1 MRLDLTTLKL
11 FLAAVEETSMAK
23 AAEREHITAPAISKR
38 IAELEEALDVRLLE
52 RHSAGIR
59 PTAAGATLA
68 ADVRSVLG
76 LLERAQSRLSE
87 YAKGTRGRV
96 RILANPSGLAAELPA
111 QLQTYLLRYPQVEID
126 LEERRSVDVV
136 RAVAEGEADI
146 GIYAPHVPAE
156 GLVVRPYRAVKLVAI
171 VPHGH
176 ALAAKRTIT
185 LADAAEHD
193 FVSLSEASAIGNL
206 LNRMAAERGLS
217 LQHRLRVTS
226 FEALRCMVAAGLGLG
241 VLPAHCA
248 APYAAAMRLRCIE
261 IADSWAQYPLNI
273 CTRELD
279 TLSMSAR
286 LLLAVLEQKSGESG
300 F

>member
-11 FLAAVEETSMAK
+11 FLAAVEESSMAK

-59 PTAAGATLA
+59 PTAAGAALA

-111 QLQTYLLRYPQVEID
+111 QLKAYLQRYPRVEID
-126 LEERRSVDVV
+126 LEERHSVDVV
-136 RAVAEGEADI
+136 RAVAEGDADI
-146 GIYAPHVPAE
+146 GIYAPHIPAE
-156 GLVVRPYRAVKLVAI
+156 GLVVRPYRQVKLVVIA
-171 VPHGH
+171 PRDHP
-176 ALAAKRTIT
+176 LAARRSVT
-185 LADAAEHD
+185 LDDAAGYD
-193 FVSLSEASAIGNL
+193 FVSLAESSAIGNL

-226 FEALRCMVAAGLGLG
+226 FEALRSMVASGLGLG
-241 VLPAHCA
+241 VLPEHCA
-248 APYAAAMRLRCIE
+248 APHAKALGLRCLAL
-261 IADSWAQYPLNI
+261 ADSWAQYPLNL

-286 LLLAVLEQKSGESG
+286 LLLAELEQT
-300 F
+300 

>member
-11 FLAAVEETSMAK
+11 FLAAVEESSMAK

-59 PTAAGATLA
+59 PTAAGAALA

-111 QLQTYLLRYPQVEID
+111 QLKAYLQRYPRVEID
-126 LEERRSVDVV
+126 LEERHSVDVV
-136 RAVAEGEADI
+136 RAVAEGDADI
-146 GIYAPHVPAE
+146 GIYAPHIPAE
-156 GLVVRPYRAVKLVAI
+156 DLVVRPYRQVKLVVIA
-171 VPHGH
+171 PRDHP
-176 ALAAKRTIT
+176 LAGRRSVT
-185 LADAAEHD
+185 LDDAAGYD
-193 FVSLSEASAIGNL
+193 FVSLAESSAIGNL
-206 LNRMAAERGLS
+206 INRMAAERGLS

-226 FEALRCMVAAGLGLG
+226 FEALRSMVAAGLGLG
-241 VLPAHCA
+241 VLPEHCA
-248 APYAAAMRLRCIE
+248 APHAKALGLRCLAL
-261 IADSWAQYPLNI
+261 ADSWAQYPLNL
-273 CTRELD
+273 CTREPD

-286 LLLAVLEQKSGESG
+286 LLVAELEQPEKL
-300 F
+300 